1 MKEIKKNRRLLFQV
15 HIATVFCFI
24 LAIII
29 IGVAVYKQNTEVF
42 IQEKNRFMETDMET
56 LKDCISIGDSVP
68 ECLWDIME
76 EYPEKM
82 DDNLTEE
89 DYDYISDELS
99 EQSKENPDIEDIYIK
114 FYEKLENES
123 DENKIRVA
131 KMIYT
136 SMGLIGGYGEFMLEY
151 SRVCYIDVRPE
162 KMWEFFRDNIKKS
175 KQTEIPENTINFDIR
190 DITNQLIYGGKDIVY
205 DYIGFEDNVR
215 DNEYYSAY
223 SIMYDG
229 DKPICLVCMMYDLT
243 KDIRTLNSRLKSLIA
258 LGTVFLLLIGFTLM
272 IFLYITTLN
281 PLLKIKE
288 SVSEYISNKD
298 TSIVTQSMSKIK
310 SRNEIGVLADDIAR
324 LAVEMDNYTRENI
337 MLAAEKQRVSTELEL
352 ATKIQYSM
360 LSRDFPKRDEFEIYA
375 SMTPA
380 KEVGGD
386 FYDFFFIDENHL
398 ALTIADVSGKGIPA
412 ALFMMMSKILLE
424 EFAMND
430 ISPKKALERLNNKIS
445 ENNKNDMFVT
455 VWLGVMDIQ
464 TGHVIA
470 ANAGHE
476 YPIVKKS
483 EGGFELFKD
492 KHGLV
497 VGAMEGI
504 KYREYEFD
512 IEKNGV
518 LFVYTDGA
526 AEATNAQNELFRTDR
541 MVDVLNERPSDS
553 PEKLIHN
560 MKEKIDE
567 FVGDAPQFDDLTMLC
582 IKYKGK

>member
-56 LKDCISIGDSVP
+56 LKEYIPIAHDVP
-68 ECLWDIME
+68 ECLWDTIEKYPKEVE
-76 EYPEKM
+76 EAMTDEDFKYIADLLSY
-82 DDNLTEE
+82 DDG
-89 DYDYISDELS
+89 
-99 EQSKENPDIEDIYIK
+99 QDIEVVYKK
-114 FYEKLENES
+114 FCEKIVNES
-123 DENKIRVA
+123 DENKIKAA
-131 KMIYT
+131 KLVYY
-136 SMGLIGGYGEFMLEY
+136 SMKSVDMYREFMLEY
-151 SRVCYIDVRPE
+151 SRICYIDVRPE
-162 KMWEFFRDNIKKS
+162 KMWEFFCDNIKKS
-175 KQTEIPENTINFDIR
+175 KQIEIPKKTINFDIR
-190 DITNQLIYGGKDIVY
+190 NITNQLIYGGKDIVY
-205 DYIGFEDNVR
+205 EYIGIEDDVQN
-215 DNEYYSAY
+215 NEYYAAY

-258 LGTVFLLLIGFTLM
+258 FGAVFLLLIGFTLM

-288 SVSEYISNKD
+288 SVAGYINDKD
-298 TSIVTQSMSKIK
+298 TSLVTRSMSKIK

-455 VWLGVMDIQ
+455 VWFGVMDIQ

-541 MVDVLNERPSDS
+541 MVDVLNENPSDS

>member
-29 IGVAVYKQNTEVF
+29 IGVGVYKQNTEVF
-42 IQEKNRFMETDMET
+42 IQEKNQFMETDMET
-56 LKDCISIGDSVP
+56 LKEYIPIAHDVP
-68 ECLWDIME
+68 ECLWDTIEKYPKEVE
-76 EYPEKM
+76 EAMTDEDFKYIADLLSY
-82 DDNLTEE
+82 DDG
-89 DYDYISDELS
+89 
-99 EQSKENPDIEDIYIK
+99 QDIEVVYKK
-114 FYEKLENES
+114 FCEKIVNES
-123 DENKIRVA
+123 DENKIKAA
-131 KMIYT
+131 KLVYY
-136 SMGLIGGYGEFMLEY
+136 SMKSVDMYREFMLEY
-151 SRVCYIDVRPE
+151 SRICYIDVRPE
-162 KMWEFFRDNIKKS
+162 KMWEFFCDNIKKS
-175 KQTEIPENTINFDIR
+175 KKIEIPEKTINFDIR
-190 DITNQLIYGGKDIVY
+190 NITNQLIYGGKDIVY
-205 DYIGFEDNVR
+205 EYIGIEDDVQN
-215 DNEYYSAY
+215 NEYYAAY

-243 KDIRTLNSRLKSLIA
+243 QDIRTLNSRLKSLIA

-288 SVSEYISNKD
+288 SVAGYINDKD
-298 TSIVTQSMSKIK
+298 TSLVTRSMSKIK

-386 FYDFFFIDENHL
+386 FYDFFFIDENHF

-455 VWLGVMDIQ
+455 VWFGVMDIQ

-541 MVDVLNERPSDS
+541 MVDVLNENPSDS

>member
-29 IGVAVYKQNTEVF
+29 IGVGVYKQNTEVF
-42 IQEKNRFMETDMET
+42 IQEKNQFMETDMET
-56 LKDCISIGDSVP
+56 LKEYIPIAHDVP
-68 ECLWDIME
+68 ECLWDTIEKYPKEVE
-76 EYPEKM
+76 EAMTDEDFKYIADLLSY
-82 DDNLTEE
+82 DDG
-89 DYDYISDELS
+89 
-99 EQSKENPDIEDIYIK
+99 QDIEVVYKK
-114 FYEKLENES
+114 FCEKIVNES
-123 DENKIRVA
+123 DENKIKAA
-131 KMIYT
+131 KLVYY
-136 SMGLIGGYGEFMLEY
+136 SMKSVDMYREFMLEY
-151 SRVCYIDVRPE
+151 SRICYIDVRPE
-162 KMWEFFRDNIKKS
+162 KMWEFFCDNIKKS
-175 KQTEIPENTINFDIR
+175 KKIEIPEKTINFDIR
-190 DITNQLIYGGKDIVY
+190 NITNQLIYGGKDIVY
-205 DYIGFEDNVR
+205 EYIGIEDDVQN
-215 DNEYYSAY
+215 NEYYAAY

-243 KDIRTLNSRLKSLIA
+243 QDIRTLNSRLKSLIA

-288 SVSEYISNKD
+288 SVAGYINDKD
-298 TSIVTQSMSKIK
+298 TSLVTRSMSKIK

-386 FYDFFFIDENHL
+386 FYDFFFIDENHF

-541 MVDVLNERPSDS
+541 MVDVLNENPSDS

>member
-29 IGVAVYKQNTEVF
+29 IGVGVYKQNTEVF
-42 IQEKNRFMETDMET
+42 IQEKNQFMETDMET
-56 LKDCISIGDSVP
+56 LKEYIPIAHDVP
-68 ECLWDIME
+68 ECLWDTIEKYPKEVE
-76 EYPEKM
+76 EAMTDEDFKYIADLLSY
-82 DDNLTEE
+82 DDG
-89 DYDYISDELS
+89 
-99 EQSKENPDIEDIYIK
+99 QDIEVVYKK
-114 FYEKLENES
+114 FCEKIVNES
-123 DENKIRVA
+123 DENKIKAA
-131 KMIYT
+131 KLVYY
-136 SMGLIGGYGEFMLEY
+136 SMKSVDMYREFMLEY
-151 SRVCYIDVRPE
+151 SRICYIDVRPE
-162 KMWEFFRDNIKKS
+162 KMWEFFCDNIKKS
-175 KQTEIPENTINFDIR
+175 KKIEIPEKTINFDIR
-190 DITNQLIYGGKDIVY
+190 NITNQLIYGGKDIVY
-205 DYIGFEDNVR
+205 EYIGIEDNVR
-215 DNEYYSAY
+215 NNEYYSAY

-258 LGTVFLLLIGFTLM
+258 FGAVFLLLIGFTLM

-298 TSIVTQSMSKIK
+298 ISIVTQSMSKIK

-386 FYDFFFIDENHL
+386 FYDFFFIDENHF

-526 AEATNAQNELFRTDR
+526 AEATNAQNQLFRTDR
-541 MVDVLNERPSDS
+541 MIDVLNENPSDS
-553 PEKLIHN
+553 PEKLIHT

>member
-1 MKEIKKNRRLLFQV
+1 MKEKKKNRRLLFQV

-56 LKDCISIGDSVP
+56 LKEYIPIAHDVP
-68 ECLWDIME
+68 ECLWDTIEKYPKEVE
-76 EYPEKM
+76 EAMTDEDFKYIADLLSY
-82 DDNLTEE
+82 DDG
-89 DYDYISDELS
+89 
-99 EQSKENPDIEDIYIK
+99 QDIEVVYKK
-114 FYEKLENES
+114 FCEKIVNET
-123 DENKIRVA
+123 DENKIKAA
-131 KMIYT
+131 KLVYY
-136 SMGLIGGYGEFMLEY
+136 SMKSVDMYREFMLEY
-151 SRVCYIDVRPE
+151 SRICYIDVRPE
-162 KMWEFFRDNIKKS
+162 KMWEFFCDNIKKS
-175 KQTEIPENTINFDIR
+175 KKIEIPEKTINFDIR

-215 DNEYYSAY
+215 NNEYYSAY

-258 LGTVFLLLIGFTLM
+258 FGAVFLLLIGFTLM

-288 SVSEYISNKD
+288 SVAGYINDKD
-298 TSIVTQSMSKIK
+298 TSLVTRSMSKIK

-483 EGGFELFKD
+483 EGSFELFKD

-518 LFVYTDGA
+518 LFFYTDGA

-541 MVDVLNERPSDS
+541 MVDVLNENPSDS

>member
-42 IQEKNRFMETDMET
+42 IQEKNQFMKTDMEA
-56 LKDCISIGDSVP
+56 LKEYIPIAYSVP
-68 ECLWDIME
+68 ECLWDIIE
-76 EYPEKM
+76 KYPKKVDEAMTDEDVKYLTNLLSY
-82 DDNLTEE
+82 DD
-89 DYDYISDELS
+89 
-99 EQSKENPDIEDIYIK
+99 EQDIETIYKEFCKKIV
-114 FYEKLENES
+114 NES
-123 DENKIRVA
+123 DENKIKAA
-131 KMIYT
+131 KLVYH
-136 SMGLIGGYGEFMLEY
+136 SMKSVDMYGEFMLEY
-151 SRVCYIDVRPE
+151 SRICYIDVRPE
-162 KMWEFFRDNIKKS
+162 KMWEFFCDNIKKS
-175 KQTEIPENTINFDIR
+175 KKIEIPEKTINFDIR
-190 DITNQLIYGGKDIVY
+190 NITNQLIYGGKDIVY
-205 DYIGFEDNVR
+205 EYIGIEDDVQN
-215 DNEYYSAY
+215 NEYYAAY

-243 KDIRTLNSRLKSLIA
+243 QDIRTLNSRLKSLIA
-258 LGTVFLLLIGFTLM
+258 FGAVFLLLIGFTLM
-272 IFLYITTLN
+272 IFLYTTTIK

-298 TSIVTQSMSKIK
+298 ISIVTQSMSKIK

-324 LAVEMDNYTRENI
+324 LTVEMDNYTRENI

-553 PEKLIHN
+553 PEKLIHT
-560 MKEKIDE
+560 MKERIDE

>member
-1 MKEIKKNRRLLFQV
+1 MKEKKKNRRLLFQV
-15 HIATVFCFI
+15 HIATVLCFV

-56 LKDCISIGDSVP
+56 LKKYIPIAYSVP
-68 ECLWDIME
+68 ECLWDTIE
-76 EYPEKM
+76 KYPKEVEDTMTDEDFKYIADLLSY
-82 DDNLTEE
+82 DD
-89 DYDYISDELS
+89 
-99 EQSKENPDIEDIYIK
+99 EQDIEVIYK
-114 FYEKLENES
+114 EFCEKIVNES
-123 DENKIRVA
+123 DENKIKAA
-131 KMIYT
+131 KPIYH
-136 SMGLIGGYGEFMLEY
+136 SMKSVDMYGEFMLEY
-151 SRVCYIDVRPE
+151 SRICYIDVRPE
-162 KMWEFFRDNIKKS
+162 KMWEFFCDNIKKS
-175 KQTEIPENTINFDIR
+175 KKIEIPEKTINFDIR
-190 DITNQLIYGGKDIVY
+190 NITNQLIYGGKDIVY
-205 DYIGFEDNVR
+205 EYIGIEDDVQN
-215 DNEYYSAY
+215 NEYYAAY

-243 KDIRTLNSRLKSLIA
+243 QDIRTLNSRLKSLIA

-288 SVSEYISNKD
+288 SVAGYINDKD
-298 TSIVTQSMSKIK
+298 TSLVTRSMSKIK

-324 LAVEMDNYTRENI
+324 LAVEIDNYTKENI
-337 MLAAEKQRVSTELEL
+337 MLAEEKQRVSTELDL

-541 MVDVLNERPSDS
+541 MIDVLNENPSDS
-553 PEKLIHN
+553 PEKLIHT